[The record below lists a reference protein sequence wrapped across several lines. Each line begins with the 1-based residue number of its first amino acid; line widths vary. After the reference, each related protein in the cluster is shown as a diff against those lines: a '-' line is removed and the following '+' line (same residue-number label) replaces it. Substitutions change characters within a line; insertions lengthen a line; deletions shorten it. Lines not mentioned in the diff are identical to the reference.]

1 VKVGFITLGCDKNTV
16 DSERYLA
23 LLADHGGEFTPEL
36 DDADLI
42 IINTCGFIDAAKQES
57 IDAIIEAGR
66 LKADGQCQTVV
77 AVGCMVERHKSELAS
92 ELPEVDLFLGSSE
105 MDRLVPEL
113 LARGVLDAES
123 PLIAHPGVRLYT
135 GDLSHVRYLKVS
147 EGCDHGCAFCAIPLM
162 RGKHRSFAVDDIVR
176 EAQLLELQGAR
187 EINLVAQ
194 DLAHYGRDRRDG
206 TALPELLASLL
217 DATTIPWIRLLY
229 LYPTGITPKLLDLM
243 SREPRVLP
251 YLDMPIQHGSDAVLA
266 RMRRPERA
274 HTIRERVARLRAT
287 VPDVAIRTTCI
298 VGFPGETESDFAQ
311 LCELLEEVRFERVG
325 AFTYS
330 PQEGTSGA
338 LLEDDVPMPVKRDR
352 LERLTELQRAITAER
367 YERHIGRPVRG
378 IVDRVDDLTG
388 ETLGRTVWQADDI
401 DGITRFR
408 GSAAPGSIVDCIIED
423 VADDY
428 DFIAR
433 IAGVHAAPASVPP
446 AVRAGRSLPVM
457 AGAATASYG
466 R

>member
-1 VKVGFITLGCDKNTV
+1 MKVGFITLGCDKNTV

-57 IDAIIEAGR
+57 IEAILDAGR
-66 LKADGQCQTVV
+66 RKADGSCQTVV
-77 AVGCMVERHKSELAS
+77 AVGCMVERHKSELAH

-123 PLIAHPGVRLYT
+123 PLVVHPGVRLYT
-135 GDLSHVRYLKVS
+135 GDLPHVRYLKVS

-162 RGKHRSFAVDDIVR
+162 RGMHRSFALDDVVR
-176 EAQLLELQGAR
+176 EAELLELQGAR

-206 TALPELLASLL
+206 TALPELLRALL
-217 DATTIPWIRLLY
+217 DNTSIPWLRLLY

-243 SREPRVLP
+243 AREPRILP

-274 HTIRERVARLRAT
+274 NTIRERVARLRDT

-298 VGFPGETESDFAQ
+298 VGFPGETESDFEQ
-311 LCELLEEVRFERVG
+311 LIDLLEEVRFERVG

-330 PQEGTSGA
+330 PQDGTSGA
-338 LLEDDVPMPVKRDR
+338 LLDDDVPMPVKRDR

-367 YERHIGRPVRG
+367 YERHINRPVRA
-378 IVDRVDDLTG
+378 IVDRRDDITG
-388 ETLGRTVWQADDI
+388 EAIGRTVWQADDI
-401 DGITRFR
+401 DGITRFH
-408 GSAAPGSIVDCIIED
+408 GTATPGSIVDCLVED
-423 VADDY
+423 VVDDY
-428 DFIAR
+428 DFVAHILRVHDAPV
-433 IAGVHAAPASVPP
+433 GVSAP
-446 AVRAGRSLPVM
+446 VRAGRSLPVM
-457 AGAATASYG
+457 SATTASYG